1 MEIKM
6 ALDPVNHK
14 ALKGKFKDR
23 EDKDVDNDGDMDDSD
38 KYLHTRRQAV
48 TKAINKQK
56 NN

>member
-1 MEIKM
+1 M